1 MRLTLWILL
10 QAKPYVVGKRT
21 PLFYMDEHY
30 KVQRMSIIKEMVEGG
45 KIVLPTL
52 PYNQAEYELYIKD
65 GEVYTDYF
73 DNPLVFYTEKETGKV
88 SEPFIC
94 KFVSWNLRRLLI
106 HLGKV
111 LRDKVKQDYKERYPL
126 IRFVDANTFEV
137 LVEFPSEDYYKENFA
152 LNEMSKVIE
161 RGYSDLVVQTY
172 DKDEDA
178 WILFEQKRLN
188 YRADFENI
196 KNQVQAEAQRWKE
209 DL

>member
-1 MRLTLWILL
+1 MDLL

-21 PLFYMDEHY
+21 TLFYMDEHY
-30 KVQRMSIIKEMVEGG
+30 KVQCMSITKEMVESG

-73 DNPLVFYTEKETGKV
+73 DNPLVFYTEKETGEV

-94 KFVSWNLRRLLI
+94 NFVSWNLRRLLI

>member
-1 MRLTLWILL
+1 MDLL

-30 KVQRMSIIKEMVEGG
+30 KVQRMSITKEMVEGG

-126 IRFVDANTFEV
+126 IRFADANTSEV

-161 RGYSDLVVQTY
+161 RGHSDLVVQTY

>member
-1 MRLTLWILL
+1 MDLL

-21 PLFYMDEHY
+21 TLFYMDEHY
-30 KVQRMSIIKEMVEGG
+30 KVQCMSITKEMVEGG

-73 DNPLVFYTEKETGKV
+73 DNPLAFYTEKETGKV

-94 KFVSWNLRRLLI
+94 NFVSWDLRRLLI

-111 LRDKVKQDYKERYPL
+111 LRDKVTQEYKDRYPL
-126 IRFVDANTFEV
+126 VRFVDTKTSEVVFEC
-137 LVEFPSEDYYKENFA
+137 PYDNYYKDNFGLTELGKAIEGRHSA
-152 LNEMSKVIE
+152 LLI
-161 RGYSDLVVQTY
+161 QAY
-172 DKDEDA
+172 DKEEDD
-178 WILFEQKRLN
+178 WILYEYKRLG
-188 YRADFENI
+188 YWKALEDT
-196 KNQVQAEAQRWKE
+196 KTQVQVEAQRWKE

>member
-1 MRLTLWILL
+1 MDLL

>member
-1 MRLTLWILL
+1 MDLL

-21 PLFYMDEHY
+21 TLFYMDEHY
-30 KVQRMSIIKEMVEGG
+30 KVQCMSITKEMVEGG
-45 KIVLPTL
+45 KAVLPTL

-94 KFVSWNLRRLLI
+94 NFVSWDLHRLLI

-111 LRDKVKQDYKERYPL
+111 LRDKVKQEYKDRYPL
-126 IRFVDANTFEV
+126 VRFVDANTSEV

-188 YRADFENI
+188 YRADFENT

>member
-1 MRLTLWILL
+1 
-10 QAKPYVVGKRT
+10 
-21 PLFYMDEHY
+21 MDEHY
-30 KVQRMSIIKEMVEGG
+30 KEQCMSITKEMVESG

-73 DNPLVFYTEKETGKV
+73 DNPLVFYTEKETGKI

-94 KFVSWNLRRLLI
+94 KFVSWDFHRLLI

-111 LRDKVKQDYKERYPL
+111 LRDKVKREYKDRYPL
-126 IRFVDANTFEV
+126 VRFVDANTSEV
-137 LVEFPSEDYYKENFA
+137 LVEFSSEDYYKENFA

-161 RGYSDLVVQTY
+161 RGHSDLVVQTY

-188 YRADFENI
+188 YRSDFENI

>member
-1 MRLTLWILL
+1 MDLL

-30 KVQRMSIIKEMVEGG
+30 KVQRMSITKEMVEGG

-126 IRFVDANTFEV
+126 IRFVDANTSEV

-161 RGYSDLVVQTY
+161 RGHSDLVVQTY

-188 YRADFENI
+188 YQADFENT

>member
-1 MRLTLWILL
+1 MDLL

-21 PLFYMDEHY
+21 TLFYMDEHY
-30 KVQRMSIIKEMVEGG
+30 KVQCMLITKEMVESS

-52 PYNQAEYELYIKD
+52 PYNQAEFELYIKD

-88 SEPFIC
+88 SDPFLC
-94 KFVSWNLRRLLI
+94 NFVSWDLSRILT

-111 LRDKVKQDYKERYPL
+111 LREKVKKEYKERYPL
-126 IRFVDANTFEV
+126 IRFVDAKTSEV
-137 LVEFPSEDYYKENFA
+137 LVKFPSEDYYKENFA
-152 LNEMSKVIE
+152 LNEMGKFIE
-161 RGYSDLVVQTY
+161 KGHSDLVVQTY
-172 DKDEDA
+172 DKDEDT

-188 YRADFENI
+188 YRVAFENT

>member
-1 MRLTLWILL
+1 MDLL

-21 PLFYMDEHY
+21 TLFYMDEHY
-30 KVQRMSIIKEMVEGG
+30 KVQCMSITKEMVESG

-65 GEVYTDYF
+65 SEVYTDYF

-94 KFVSWNLRRLLI
+94 NFVSWDLRRLLI

-111 LRDKVKQDYKERYPL
+111 LRDKVKQEYKDWYPL
-126 IRFVDANTFEV
+126 VRFVDANTSEV

-161 RGYSDLVVQTY
+161 RGHSDLVVQTY

-188 YRADFENI
+188 YRADFENT